1 MSIEILFLALTV
13 TGATLLG
20 LVAVRG
26 VERAHFSLALKY
38 RPNGIRDEKKL
49 LTSNID

>member
-1 MSIEILFLALTV
+1 MSIEILFLALTL
-13 TGATLLG
+13 TGATLLA

-26 VERAHFSLALKY
+26 IERVRFALAPKY
-38 RPNGIRDEKKL
+38 RPNGIRDGKKL